1 MERGREYVY
10 IYTHIHTHPYIYIH
24 IIYVYVYVY
33 IHICIYMHIYTY
45 ICIYVCIFARASLH
59 IYIFSYTSSV
69 TNNVYTHLSASDTRD
84 SGQAWNE
91 GGSDEAMMTV
101 KDGVRRGMR
110 VKQLAKV

>member
-1 MERGREYVY
+1 
-10 IYTHIHTHPYIYIH
+10 
-24 IIYVYVYVY
+24 
-33 IHICIYMHIYTY
+33 
-45 ICIYVCIFARASLH
+45 
-59 IYIFSYTSSV
+59 
-69 TNNVYTHLSASDTRD
+69 VYTHLSASDTRD